1 VFLDVPLGS
10 LQSCDCLI
18 KNGDSWMDV
27 AWNIWD
33 CCSGIFFL

>member
-1 VFLDVPLGS
+1 MLQTYIFILHKVFLDVPLGS

-27 AWNIWD
+27 A
-33 CCSGIFFL
+33 